1 VTVAA
6 ETRASRWS
14 SASGC
19 LTAGWLGLA
28 GLARAAT
35 SLDAGAGWFFILVG
49 GPLGG
54 FGVWSHGSGAD
65 DSPGADPPPGDN
77 GDPPE
82 WDWERFER
90 DLSDYVARRAAL
102 GR

>member
-1 VTVAA
+1 MTVAA
-6 ETRASRWS
+6 VTRASWWS

-19 LTAGWLGLA
+19 LAAGWLGLA

-54 FGVWSHGSGAD
+54 FGVWSHGPGSGD
-65 DSPGADPPPGDN
+65 EPRADPVAGDE

-90 DLSDYVARRAAL
+90 DLSHYVARRAAL